1 MIYLTSEV
9 SGMYPLRDVKDILQ
23 RMVRILDRYQNFH
36 SDIEYYLSVKSQII
50 RDLESQILQNQAL
63 ASEFRVI

>member
-1 MIYLTSEV
+1 
-9 SGMYPLRDVKDILQ
+9 MYPLRDVKDILQ